1 MELQEHHRGRQSLFA
16 LPTPAPA
23 PTPTVTQTAQ
33 LKKVPNNIKIMVY
46 ITALLAISSLLSG
59 AYAVWQGAGAVCY
72 KWPLCSEYIIPKYT
86 NQWIHMAH
94 RLISLGLLFA
104 LFFSP
109 PDYIQGDS
117 VRIMYVHVPSSFI
130 ALGCFGFIGIASI
143 LNLIFKIKFM
153 PLIAK
158 SLAPVGC
165 LFSIVSIVTGSLW
178 GKPTWGIWWVWDAR
192 LTSMGIL
199 LLFYLAYIF
208 TWRFVNSFEKA
219 NKISSVIGI
228 IGLFNLPII
237 KYSVDW
243 WNTLHQP
250 SSITLT
256 SAPTIHY
263 TMLIPLIIMLL
274 GMIVYSLIIFL
285 MRYKTEVMKF
295 KLDKKKSKN

>member
-1 MELQEHHRGRQSLFA
+1 MFKNFFPNKILSL
-16 LPTPAPA
+16 
-23 PTPTVTQTAQ
+23 
-33 LKKVPNNIKIMVY
+33 NNN
-46 ITALLAISSLLSG
+46 LFGSLLIAMILVILVG
-59 AYAVWQGAGAVCY
+59 
-72 KWPLCSEYIIPKYT
+72 
-86 NQWIHMAH
+86 
-94 RLISLGLLFA
+94 LIYA
-104 LFFSP
+104 LFISP

-117 VRIMYVHVPSSFI
+117 VRIMYVHVPASFI

-153 PLIAK
+153 TLMAK

-256 SAPTIHY
+256 SFPTIHY

>member
-1 MELQEHHRGRQSLFA
+1 MFKNFFPNKILSL
-16 LPTPAPA
+16 
-23 PTPTVTQTAQ
+23 
-33 LKKVPNNIKIMVY
+33 NNN
-46 ITALLAISSLLSG
+46 LISSLLTAMILVILVG
-59 AYAVWQGAGAVCY
+59 
-72 KWPLCSEYIIPKYT
+72 
-86 NQWIHMAH
+86 
-94 RLISLGLLFA
+94 LIYA
-104 LFFSP
+104 LFISP

-117 VRIMYVHVPSSFI
+117 VRIMYVHVPASFI

-153 PLIAK
+153 SLMAK

-165 LFSIVSIVTGSLW
+165 IFSLVSIVTGSLW

-208 TWRFVNSFEKA
+208 TWKFVNNFEKA
-219 NKISSVIGI
+219 NKISSVIGT
-228 IGLFNLPII
+228 IGLFNLPVI

-274 GMIVYSLIIFL
+274 GMIIYSLIIFL

-295 KLDKKKSKN
+295 KMDRKKNNK

>member
-1 MELQEHHRGRQSLFA
+1 MFKNFFPSKILSL
-16 LPTPAPA
+16 
-23 PTPTVTQTAQ
+23 
-33 LKKVPNNIKIMVY
+33 NNKLINTLLIVMV
-46 ITALLAISSLLSG
+46 
-59 AYAVWQGAGAVCY
+59 
-72 KWPLCSEYIIPKYT
+72 
-86 NQWIHMAH
+86 
-94 RLISLGLLFA
+94 LIVLVGLVYA
-104 LFFSP
+104 LFISP

-143 LNLIFKIKFM
+143 LNLIFRIKFVSLM
-153 PLIAK
+153 AK

-165 LFSIVSIVTGSLW
+165 IFSLISIVTGSLW

-192 LTSMGIL
+192 LTSMAIL

-208 TWRFVNSFEKA
+208 TWKFVNNYEKA

-228 IGLFNLPII
+228 IGLFNLPVI

-243 WNTLHQP
+243 WSTLHQS

-263 TMLIPLIIMLL
+263 TMLIPLIIMCL
-274 GMIVYSLIIFL
+274 GMVIYSLIIFL
-285 MRYKTEVMKF
+285 MKYKTELMRL
-295 KLDKKKSKN
+295 KLDRKNQK

>member
-1 MELQEHHRGRQSLFA
+1 MFKNFFPNKILSL
-16 LPTPAPA
+16 
-23 PTPTVTQTAQ
+23 
-33 LKKVPNNIKIMVY
+33 NNN
-46 ITALLAISSLLSG
+46 LISSLLTAMILVILVG
-59 AYAVWQGAGAVCY
+59 
-72 KWPLCSEYIIPKYT
+72 
-86 NQWIHMAH
+86 
-94 RLISLGLLFA
+94 LIYA
-104 LFFSP
+104 LFISP

-117 VRIMYVHVPSSFI
+117 VRIMYVHVPASFI

-153 PLIAK
+153 PLMAK

-165 LFSIVSIVTGSLW
+165 MFSLVSIVTGSLW
-178 GKPTWGIWWVWDAR
+178 GKPTWGVWWVWDAR